1 MSKQNILIVGAGING
16 LVAANYLQRLG
27 CNVTMADRAEKIGGA
42 CVSEVMSVEG
52 ISQKYALGASVLGL
66 MQDFVFEET
75 GLSNSLE
82 TFVPTHPK
90 LLHFPG
96 DNVATKLYRDP
107 KELDIELK
115 SKWGERGNVEEFR
128 NDEARVI
135 KFLQEGYRNAIP
147 PTIQAAKI
155 VLGNELTDLW
165 ITGNAKALFDHYLT
179 SERLKIFMAMT
190 ISESGPVSLSEPF
203 SAFTLPMMDSGSI
216 FGGYY
221 GFVKG
226 GIWKITET
234 LGRINQQL
242 GVKLFLG
249 SKVEEVDLS
258 KGRTKIKSKAHE
270 KSIDFDYIV
279 FATDPLTA
287 HKLVGNHAQ
296 IESASKKKYLGSSG
310 KLNMMFKNPIQWKDA
325 TDLPDTDMAFRF
337 LFSVDTLS
345 DFENATLNVRG
356 GDYDYDPGYM
366 QIYCEGAAMRQ
377 MNLQEPFDRLAVFF
391 KNFSLNKKGDALPH
405 IEKQAREK
413 VLQYIKNPQD
423 CIWTRLLTPKDLQ
436 QLFHFP
442 GGNIDHTMLTGGQ
455 TYFDRNFS
463 SDPKNHFYRFA
474 DKENVYLCGAGTYPC
489 GSIAGTPGYM
499 CSQEI
504 KKQINY

>member
-82 TFVPTHPK
+82 TFAPTHPK

-107 KELDIELK
+107 KELNIELK
-115 SKWGERGNVEEFR
+115 SKWGERGSIEEFR
-128 NDEARVI
+128 NDETRVI
-135 KFLQEGYRNAIP
+135 NFLQEGYRNAIP

-155 VLGNELTDLW
+155 ALGNELTDLW

-249 SKVEEVDLS
+249 SKVEEVDLN
-258 KGRTKIKSKAHE
+258 KGRTQPSLHSEMYPGHLQPCCHSAH
-270 KSIDFDYIV
+270 
-279 FATDPLTA
+279 
-287 HKLVGNHAQ
+287 
-296 IESASKKKYLGSSG
+296 
-310 KLNMMFKNPIQWKDA
+310 
-325 TDLPDTDMAFRF
+325 R
-337 LFSVDTLS
+337 
-345 DFENATLNVRG
+345 R
-356 GDYDYDPGYM
+356 
-366 QIYCEGAAMRQ
+366 
-377 MNLQEPFDRLAVFF
+377 
-391 KNFSLNKKGDALPH
+391 
-405 IEKQAREK
+405 
-413 VLQYIKNPQD
+413 
-423 CIWTRLLTPKDLQ
+423 
-436 QLFHFP
+436 
-442 GGNIDHTMLTGGQ
+442 
-455 TYFDRNFS
+455 
-463 SDPKNHFYRFA
+463 
-474 DKENVYLCGAGTYPC
+474 
-489 GSIAGTPGYM
+489 
-499 CSQEI
+499 
-504 KKQINY
+504 

>member
-1 MSKQNILIVGAGING
+1 MDKQNILIVGAGING
-16 LVAANYLQRLG
+16 LVAANYLQRFG
-27 CNVTMADRAEKIGGA
+27 FNITVVDRAKKVGGA
-42 CVSEVMSVEG
+42 CVSEIMSVEG
-52 ISQKYALGASVLGL
+52 NSQKYALGASVLGL

-75 GLSNSLE
+75 GLSNCLE

-96 DNVATKLYRDP
+96 DNVATKFHRDL

-115 SKWGERGNVEEFR
+115 NKWNERGNVEGFH
-128 NDEARVI
+128 NDELRVI
-135 KFLQEGYRNAIP
+135 DFLQDGYRNAIP
-147 PTIQAAKI
+147 PTIQAAKA

-165 ITGNAKALFDHYLT
+165 ITGNAKALFDHYFT
-179 SERLKIFMAMT
+179 SERLKIYLAMT
-190 ISESGPVSLSEPF
+190 ISESGPVSLSDPF

-216 FGGYY
+216 FEGYY

-234 LGRINQQL
+234 LGQINQQL
-242 GVKLFLG
+242 GVKLFLD
-249 SKVEEVDLS
+249 SQVEEVDLN
-258 KGRTKIKSKAHE
+258 KGTTTIKSKYNE
-270 KSIDFDYIV
+270 KNIDFDYIV

-287 HKLVGNHAQ
+287 HKLVGSHVQ

-310 KLNMMFKNPIQWKDA
+310 KLNMMFKNPVQWKDA
-325 TDLPDTDMAFRF
+325 TDLPDTDAAFRF
-337 LFSVDTLS
+337 LFSVDTLT
-345 DFENATLNVRG
+345 DFEKATLNVRG
-356 GDYDYDPGYM
+356 SDVDYDPGYM

-377 MNLQEPFDRLAVFF
+377 MNLQEPFDRIAVFF
-391 KNFSLNKKGDALPH
+391 KNFALNKKGNELPH

-413 VLQYIKNPQD
+413 VLQHVKNPQD
-423 CIWTRLLTPKDLQ
+423 CVWTRLLTPRDLQ
-436 QLFHFP
+436 ELFYFP
-442 GGNIDHTMLTGGQ
+442 GGNIDHTLLTGGQ

-504 KKQINY
+504 KKQINC